1 MIWTEMTVPML
12 TGNQRH
18 RANATTLQ
26 PDMAQNKEA
35 YFQVNA
41 FYPFIDYMLT

>member
-1 MIWTEMTVPML
+1 MTAPRL
-12 TGNQRH
+12 TDNQKH

-41 FYPFIDYMLT
+41 FYPFIDCMLT